1 MASTAGLESVAQ
13 LPPFQ
18 AAGWRTTV
26 LRAMRKDPT
35 GALAGLVCLMLVVLA
50 FIGPS
55 IAPYDPN
62 NTSLPLLEAPSLSHP
77 LGTDNLFRDLFSR
90 IIYGA
95 RNSLGVGFASVG
107 VSLVLGVCLG
117 VASGYLRGV
126 WDAVVSSLVNVM
138 FSYPS
143 LVLVIFL
150 VTVFGQEFIV
160 ISIAIG
166 LILTPYTIRVVR
178 SAAIQVSSLQYIEAA
193 TAVGNSHFRI
203 MYRHVLPN
211 VMPYVIVVASVN
223 IGLAILIEASVSFLG
238 LGVSSDTNPSWG
250 RMLQETRAVW
260 QKAWWTAIVPGAAI
274 SVAVV
279 AFNVFGDALRDWL
292 DPRLRGSR

>member
-1 MASTAGLESVAQ
+1 MASRADIEEVAQ

-18 AAGWRTTV
+18 GANWRTSV
-26 LRAMRKDPT
+26 LRAMRKNPV
-35 GALAGLVCLMLVVLA
+35 GALSGLVCLMLIVLA
-50 FIGPS
+50 VIGPD

-62 NTSLPLLEAPSLSHP
+62 DTSLPRLTAPSLSYP

-90 IIYGA
+90 IIYGS

-107 VSLVLGVCLG
+107 VSLVLGVVLG
-117 VASGYLRGV
+117 VTSGYLRGA
-126 WDAVVSSLVNVM
+126 WDAIVGAIVNVM

-150 VTVFGQEFIV
+150 VTIFGQEFHV

-178 SAAIQVSSLQYIEAA
+178 SATLQVSSLQYIEAA
-193 TAVGNSHFRI
+193 TAVGNSSFRI
-203 MYRHVLPN
+203 MYRHILPN
-211 VMPYVIVVASVN
+211 ITPYVIVVASVN

-250 RMLQETRAVW
+250 RMLQETRNVW
-260 QKAWWTAIVPGAAI
+260 QQAWWTAIVPGAAI

-292 DPRLRGSR
+292 DPRLRGAR

>member
-1 MASTAGLESVAQ
+1 
-13 LPPFQ
+13 
-18 AAGWRTTV
+18 
-26 LRAMRKDPT
+26 
-35 GALAGLVCLMLVVLA
+35 VVLG
-50 FIGPS
+50 IS
-55 IAPYDPN
+55 
-62 NTSLPLLEAPSLSHP
+62 
-77 LGTDNLFRDLFSR
+77 
-90 IIYGA
+90 
-95 RNSLGVGFASVG
+95 
-107 VSLVLGVCLG
+107 
-117 VASGYLRGV
+117 SGYKRGA
-126 WDAVVSSLVNVM
+126 WDAVVGAIVNVM

-150 VTVFGQEFIV
+150 VTVFGQEFLV

-178 SAAIQVSSLQYIEAA
+178 SAALQVSSLQYIEAA
-193 TAVGNSHFRI
+193 TAVGASDFRI

-211 VMPYVIVVASVN
+211 VTPYVIVVASVN

-250 RMLQETRAVW
+250 RMLQETRNVW
-260 QKAWWTAIVPGAAI
+260 QQAWWTAIVPGAAI

>member
-1 MASTAGLESVAQ
+1 
-13 LPPFQ
+13 
-18 AAGWRTTV
+18 
-26 LRAMRKDPT
+26 
-35 GALAGLVCLMLVVLA
+35 
-50 FIGPS
+50 
-55 IAPYDPN
+55 
-62 NTSLPLLEAPSLSHP
+62 
-77 LGTDNLFRDLFSR
+77 LFSR
-90 IIYGA
+90 IIYGS

-107 VSLVLGVCLG
+107 VSLVFGVCLG
-117 VASGYLRGV
+117 VASGYLRGA
-126 WDAVVSSLVNVM
+126 WDAIVGGMVNVM

-150 VTVFGQEFIV
+150 VTVFGQKFLV
-160 ISIAIG
+160 ISVAIG

-178 SAAIQVSSLQYIEAA
+178 SATLQVSSLQYIEAA

-203 MYRHVLPN
+203 MYRHILPN
-211 VMPYVIVVASVN
+211 VMPYVIVVTSVN

-250 RMLQETRAVW
+250 RMLQETRNVW
-260 QKAWWTAIVPGAAI
+260 QRAWWTAIVPGAAI

>member
-1 MASTAGLESVAQ
+1 MANTVDLEGIAQ

-18 AAGWRTTV
+18 AADWRTSV
-26 LRAMRKDPT
+26 IRAMRKNPV
-35 GALAGLVCLMLVVLA
+35 GAFAGLVCLMLIILA
-50 FIGPS
+50 FIGPNVS
-55 IAPYDPN
+55 PYDPN
-62 NTSLPLLEAPSLSHP
+62 DTSLPLLQAPSLGHP
-77 LGTDNLFRDLFSR
+77 FGTDNLFRDLFSR
-90 IIYGA
+90 IIYGS

-107 VSLVLGVCLG
+107 VSLVFGVCLG
-117 VASGYLRGV
+117 VASGYLRGA
-126 WDAVVSSLVNVM
+126 WDAIVGGMVNVM

-150 VTVFGQEFIV
+150 VTVFGQKFLV
-160 ISIAIG
+160 ISVAIG

-178 SAAIQVSSLQYIEAA
+178 SATLQVSSLQYIEAA

-203 MYRHVLPN
+203 MYRHILPN
-211 VMPYVIVVASVN
+211 VMPYVIVVTSVN

-250 RMLQETRAVW
+250 RMLQETRNVW
-260 QKAWWTAIVPGAAI
+260 QRAWWTAIVPGAAI

>member
-1 MASTAGLESVAQ
+1 MANMVDIESTAQV
-13 LPPFQ
+13 PIFQ
-18 AAGWRTTV
+18 AAGWRV
-26 LRAMRKDPT
+26 SILRAIRKDPV
-35 GALAGLVCLMLVVLA
+35 GALAGLVCLMLIVLA
-50 FIGPS
+50 VFGPT
-55 IAPYDPN
+55 IAPHDPN
-62 NTSLPLLEAPSLSHP
+62 DTSLPRLAAPSLSYP
-77 LGTDNLFRDLFSR
+77 FGTDNLFRDLFSR

-107 VSLVLGVCLG
+107 VSLVLGVALG
-117 VASGYLRGV
+117 ISSGYRRGA
-126 WDAVVSSLVNVM
+126 WDAIVGSMVNVM

-150 VTVFGQEFIV
+150 VTVFGQEFHV

-178 SAAIQVSSLQYIEAA
+178 SATLQVSALQYIEAA

-203 MYRHVLPN
+203 MYRHILPN
-211 VMPYVIVVASVN
+211 VTPYVIVVASVN

-250 RMLQETRAVW
+250 RMLQETRNVW
-260 QKAWWTAIVPGAAI
+260 QQAWWTAIVPGAAI

-279 AFNVFGDALRDWL
+279 AFNVFGDSLRDWL